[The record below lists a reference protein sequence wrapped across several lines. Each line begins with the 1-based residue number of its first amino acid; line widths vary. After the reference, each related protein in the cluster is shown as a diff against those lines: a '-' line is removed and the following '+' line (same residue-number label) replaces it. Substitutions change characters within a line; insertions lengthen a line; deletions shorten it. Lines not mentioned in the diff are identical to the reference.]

1 MSWSPRL
8 LPYDCTHRTVSFGAR
23 ELSRV
28 KSFRSRC
35 FCLVL
40 ALMLAIS
47 CATERLAAPI
57 GPLDWDALA
66 EEWFAIVLTT
76 DPDGS
81 QRETRVVFVVMEDT
95 GIVRTGSTLWFANI
109 QRDPDIRLRIGGKV
123 YLVRAE
129 PIDDE
134 EALRAI
140 NDEFR
145 TKYGFG
151 DWLVDWFRPRDRNV
165 LRMRERR
172 SASNVLEG
180 AD

>member
-1 MSWSPRL
+1 M
-8 LPYDCTHRTVSFGAR
+8 R
-23 ELSRV
+23 ELPRM

-35 FCLVL
+35 LCLAL
-40 ALMLAIS
+40 TLMLAIS
-47 CATERLAAPI
+47 CATGRLATPV
-57 GPLDWDALA
+57 GPLDWDELA

-81 QRETRVVFVVMEDT
+81 LRETRVVFVVMEDT

-109 QRDPDIRLRIGGKV
+109 QRDSEFRLRIGGKV

-129 PIDDE
+129 LIDDE
-134 EALRAI
+134 EAQRAI
-140 NDEFR
+140 NAEFR
-145 TKYGFG
+145 AKYGLG

-165 LRMRERR
+165 LRIRERR
-172 SASNVLEG
+172 SASNILEA